1 MNFPSDLL
9 YTPSHEWVRI
19 VDGVA
24 TVGITDFAQDS
35 LGDVVYFDMP
45 DVGDAFSKGDTLGE
59 VESVKAVSDVYAPL
73 SGEVIEV
80 NDDLDDNPELIN
92 EEPYGKG
99 WIVKLQ
105 LSASDEV
112 SSLLQM
118 EAYKQ
123 SCEG

>member
-9 YTPSHEWVRI
+9 YTSSHEWVRI
-19 VDGVA
+19 TDGVA
-24 TVGITDFAQDS
+24 TVGISDFAQDS

-45 DVGDAFSKGDTLGE
+45 DVGDSLSKGDTLGE

-73 SGEVIEV
+73 SGEVLEV
-80 NDDLDDNPELIN
+80 NDDLGDNPELIN
-92 EEPYGKG
+92 EDPYEKG

-105 LSASDEV
+105 LSAPDEV
-112 SSLLQM
+112 SSLLKVEEYQ
-118 EAYKQ
+118 K